1 MPVLASYL
9 TRLLLARFA
18 LLLLGLGA
26 LLLGLDLMV
35 NANSLLGGDGG
46 VAALGRYALLR
57 APMVASDLIKVA
69 SLLAG
74 LITFAG
80 LIRHSELTAI
90 WGAGVSQLGLVR
102 RVMPVA
108 LLLAASSEGVKAEVP
123 SLMSH

>member
-1 MPVLASYL
+1 MSVLASYL

-18 LLLLGLGA
+18 LLLFGLAA

-35 NANSLLGGDGG
+35 NANSVLRGEGGLE
-46 VAALGRYALLR
+46 ALARYGFLR
-57 APMVASDLIKVA
+57 TPMVVSDLLKVA

-90 WGAGVSQLGLVR
+90 WGAGVSSGGLFPIGR
-102 RVMPVA
+102 AHGRTPVSNA
-108 LLLAASSEGVKAEVP
+108 PL
-123 SLMSH
+123 

>member
-46 VAALGRYALLR
+46 VATLGRYALLR
-57 APMVASDLIKVA
+57 APLGASDPIKVA

-74 LITFAG
+74 LITFSG
-80 LIRHSELTAI
+80 LIRHRQLTAT
-90 WGAGVSQLGLVR
+90 WGAGVSHPGAVR
-102 RVMPVA
+102 QWMPVA
-108 LLLAASSEGVKAEVP
+108 LRL
-123 SLMSH
+123 

>member
-57 APMVASDLIKVA
+57 APMVASDIIKVA

-74 LITFAG
+74 LINF
-80 LIRHSELTAI
+80 RSEE
-90 WGAGVSQLGLVR
+90 R
-102 RVMPVA
+102 RVGQECV
-108 LLLAASSEGVKAEVP
+108 STC
-123 SLMSH
+123 MSRWSQ